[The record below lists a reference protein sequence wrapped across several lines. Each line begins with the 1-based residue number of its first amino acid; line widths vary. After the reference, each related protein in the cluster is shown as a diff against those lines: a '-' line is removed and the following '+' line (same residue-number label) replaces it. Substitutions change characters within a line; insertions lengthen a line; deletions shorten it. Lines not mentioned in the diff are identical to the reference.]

1 MMTKYQNVYTR
12 LETLVWNIART
23 TEAKKQLRIQQA
35 FRRMADNVRLNKV
48 KLANKQ
54 KLVFTLFQNKLG
66 QMVSTLERF
75 TMQKRLQSS
84 FSQWKSVHSVNQLS
98 QAARA
103 EAQEELS

>member
-1 MMTKYQNVYTR
+1 M
-12 LETLVWNIART
+12 WNIARS

-35 FRRMADNVRLNKV
+35 FRRMAENVRLNKV
-48 KLANKQ
+48 KRANKQ
-54 KLVFTLFQNKLG
+54 KLVYTLFQNKLG

-84 FSQWKSVHSVNQLS
+84 FSKWKSVHSVNLVS

-103 EAQEELS
+103 EA